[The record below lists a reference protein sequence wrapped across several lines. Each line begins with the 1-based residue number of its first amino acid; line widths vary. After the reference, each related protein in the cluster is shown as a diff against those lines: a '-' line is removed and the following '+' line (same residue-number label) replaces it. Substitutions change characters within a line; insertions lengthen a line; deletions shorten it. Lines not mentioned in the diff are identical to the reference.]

1 MPFTKTRT
9 RDGSAGW
16 SQATTY
22 TRTVVN
28 TLGVKTVTSYPVTVT
43 TTSMKPDWV
52 YTKLDWNVYPG
63 YKAFLQTN
71 GYLPTLEFQRTKKAI
86 RAGSPTPVVW
96 RRKDGVQEWY
106 EVPHTYCAPL
116 FPSNWPSWDDPA
128 LRSQLVSQAQNDCL
142 SRARDM
148 RVNLPVMLAEGRQTV
163 RMLRDT
169 ATTLYRSYRAF
180 RRGRFRK
187 VAEILGIDKPSGTA
201 ANHWLSYQ
209 YGWRPLLSDAKGLVV
224 MAAQLLEAPRAK
236 LVRVSGKAVKEQH
249 LSYTGNSSTSPLGRT
264 LKAHLTGKVITEAY
278 AGLVLELQFRPS
290 AVAAQLGMG
299 VADPLLV
306 AWEVTPFSFVF
317 DWFVDVG
324 SYLENISALQGW
336 SVKSGYTAWKNESK
350 DVIISFSP
358 NDPTYYI
365 AGGRLPAGDV
375 FQSDYY
381 RQSWGGS
388 APGLVVRSFGD
399 IWNTSRLSTTASL
412 FRQRTMGD
420 RNGSYRP

>member
-16 SQATTY
+16 SQNVTY
-22 TRTVVN
+22 TRTTVN
-28 TLGVKTVTSYPVTVT
+28 SSGVKTVTSNSVLVSTA
-43 TTSMKPDWV
+43 SMKPEWV
-52 YTKLDWNVYPG
+52 YTKLDWNVQPG

-71 GYLPTLEFQRTKKAI
+71 GYLPTLEFQRSKKAV
-86 RAGSPTPVVW
+86 RSGSPTPVVW
-96 RRKDGVQEWY
+96 RNKSSIQEWY
-106 EVPHTYCAPL
+106 ELPSLYVAPI
-116 FPSNWPSWDDPA
+116 FPSSWPSWGDA
-128 LRSQLVSQAQNDCL
+128 SLRNQLVSQAQNDCL

-148 RVNLPVMLAEGRQTV
+148 RVNLPVMLAEGRKTV
-163 RMLRDT
+163 RMLTDT

-187 VAEILGIDKPSGTA
+187 TAEILGIDKPSGTL
-201 ANHWLSYQ
+201 ANHWLAYQ
-209 YGWRPLLSDAKGLVV
+209 HGWGPLLSDAKGLVV

-236 LVRVSGKAVKEQH
+236 LIRVSGKAVAERH
-249 LSYTGNSSTSPLGRT
+249 LSYTAATSTSPLGRSVNQT
-264 LKAHLTGKVITEAY
+264 LVGKVITEAY
-278 AGLVLELQFRPS
+278 AGLTLELQFRES

-306 AWEVTPFSFVF
+306 VWELTPFSFVF

-336 SVKSGYTAWKNESK
+336 TVKAGYTAWKDETK
-350 DVIISFSP
+350 DVTVFNTP
-358 NDPTYYI
+358 NDPSYYV
-365 AGGRLPAGDV
+365 AGGRLPAGSV

-381 RQSWGGS
+381 RTHWGGS
-388 APGLVVRSFGD
+388 APALVVRSFGD
-399 IWNTSRLSTTASL
+399 VWNSKRLGTLASL